1 MLETNSPIN
10 ETQNYN
16 NFSMEEKTPIVK
28 INLRGNT
35 NNKDFTSKIG
45 KILGIILPVEVGSI
59 AVKEEISIITTGPNE
74 WLIISNNIIKKSN
87 NDFELENVLFEN
99 ISRTN
104 LGAVTNVTDQFTVFS
119 LKGSNIFE
127 VLSKSSPFNFD
138 TLSNNYCVQTLLN
151 NIDVTIVKIDNEN
164 VDLLVRRSFSEH
176 LWDWIKDSANFV

>member
-1 MLETNSPIN
+1 MLEITSPIN
-10 ETQNYN
+10 ETKTFN
-16 NFSMEEKTPIVK
+16 NFSMDEKTPVVK
-28 INLRGNT
+28 INLRGDP

-104 LGAVTNVTDQFTVFS
+104 LGAVTNVTDQFTIFS

-127 VLSKSSPFNFD
+127 VLSKSSPFDFD

-151 NIDVTIVKIDNEN
+151 NIDVTIVKKDNEN
-164 VDLLVRRSFSEH
+164 IDLLVRRSFSEH
-176 LWDWIKDSANFV
+176 LWDWVKDSANLS

>member
-10 ETQNYN
+10 EIQTYN

-35 NNKDFTSKIG
+35 NNKDFFSKIG

-59 AVKEEISIITTGPNE
+59 AVKEEISIIATGPNE
-74 WLIISNNIIKKSN
+74 WLIISNNIIKESN

-104 LGAVTNVTDQFTVFS
+104 LGAVTNVTDQFTIFS

-127 VLSKSSPFNFD
+127 VLSKSSPFDFD
-138 TLSNNYCVQTLLN
+138 TLSNNYSVQTLLN
-151 NIDVTIVKIDNEN
+151 NIDVTIVKKDNEN
-164 VDLLVRRSFSEH
+164 IDLLVRRSFSEH
-176 LWDWIKDSANFV
+176 LWDWIKDSANLS